1 MILNIVDLF
10 LKILFFILK
19 FEIVN
24 IVIKKMDCLI
34 FNLFIFYFGI
44 IERVMIVN
52 ILEVKDC
59 VMMGKRGRV

>member
-52 ILEVKDC
+52 LFEVKVC